1 MDEITKETRRLSYD
15 AMLPKRAARCRLVLA
30 TLGDRELTVS
40 EITDEL
46 VRAGTLKYF
55 NRNFVAPRM
64 TDLKDMGL
72 VRSVGRRPATHSDA
86 TEAVWARVPG

>member
-1 MDEITKETRRLSYD
+1 MNEITKETRRLSYD
-15 AMLPKRAARCRLVLA
+15 AMLPKQAARCRLVLD

-46 VRAGTLKYF
+46 VKKGTLKYF

-72 VRSVGRRPATHSDA
+72 VRTVGRRAATHSDA